1 MGSGAL
7 WGPYGAALW
16 GQGVWGVPMGQRYE
30 VGGPMAS
37 LWGRAMGS
45 GALWGPYGA
54 ELWGCGPYG
63 AGLWGW
69 GPYGVP
75 MGQGYGVGGPMGSL

>member
-54 ELWGCGPYG
+54 
-63 AGLWGW
+63 GLWGR

-75 MGQGYGVGGPMGSL
+75 MAQCYGVGVHIGQCYRVKR